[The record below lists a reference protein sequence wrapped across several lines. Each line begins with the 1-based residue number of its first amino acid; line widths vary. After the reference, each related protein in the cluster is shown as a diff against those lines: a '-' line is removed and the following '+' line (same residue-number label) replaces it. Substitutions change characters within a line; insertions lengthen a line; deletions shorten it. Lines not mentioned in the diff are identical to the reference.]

1 MSHSSRSRI
10 WSGLLALLLG
20 LLSQPIL
27 AQQTDSLHIKVDS
40 MQEMMGAQMEMMAP
54 MWAKMAEASLTS
66 TFAALSKPE
75 AAERL
80 AAFTRNYYN
89 ALLKK
94 GFTKDEALRIVTSAG
109 IPMFRGGQ

>member
-10 WSGLLALLLG
+10 WSGLPILLLG
-20 LLSQPIL
+20 LFSRPML
-27 AQQTDSLHIKVDS
+27 AQQTDSLNITADS
-40 MQEMMGAQMEMMAP
+40 MQEMMGAQMEMMTP
-54 MWAKMAEASLTS
+54 MWAKMAEASITS

-94 GFTKDEALRIVTSAG
+94 GFTKDEALRIVTSTG
-109 IPMFRGGQ
+109 IPTFRGGQ